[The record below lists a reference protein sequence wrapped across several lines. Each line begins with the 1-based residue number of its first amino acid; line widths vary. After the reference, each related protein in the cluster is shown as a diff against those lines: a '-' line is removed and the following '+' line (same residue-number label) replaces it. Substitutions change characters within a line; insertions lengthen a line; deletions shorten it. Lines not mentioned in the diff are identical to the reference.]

1 MNFSKSYLNKLK
13 KEYINKLRSN
23 FLIIISNEL
32 STKNK
37 KKKISMKINSIST
50 SKLNKYYNNLE
61 IKIKNPIEK
70 GDSNRNGN
78 YCINIEHINFNNS
91 LIMEMP
97 ITNMININNNILNE
111 NETDFL
117 KNRAKSIISKNK
129 LKESNKSIKFKK
141 YNSNNNIIITQNKER
156 ESLLYLRKLANLFRN
171 YKLKINEKKTED
183 KNKKENEKENENENE
198 KNDLESKQNN
208 FKKNKSS
215 NLFKDHNKIKSESF
229 STLLSKNL
237 FKNKNK
243 NKNNKNNNFLN
254 VPNNFNFI
262 DFNNSTDEKNNS
274 NNNSK
279 NYSIKHSSTI
289 NTETLKKKLLEET
302 LFDIDDKK
310 TIKTVKKN
318 NKLKSNFLFNESDDS
333 NENKI
338 ENFDKEEKIN
348 HKNKK
353 KITRQELINKC
364 LNFDNN

>member
-171 YKLKINEKKTED
+171 YKLPKIEAEKAEIK
-183 KNKKENEKENENENE
+183 
-198 KNDLESKQNN
+198 SKQSN